1 MSLHAASGRA
11 PSNTL
16 SIWPLGCHVS
26 LLRDRRGR
34 HTGPVSLSQIRYFV
48 AVAEE
53 GHVGR
58 AAQRL
63 HVAQPPLS
71 RQIRALEDELGT
83 TLFTRTPRGMSLLPP
98 GRVFLDHAR
107 AILAAVD
114 RAVDAARAQP
124 DGPASPGPGISKPTS
139 Q

>member
-1 MSLHAASGRA
+1 M
-11 PSNTL
+11 
-16 SIWPLGCHVS
+16 
-26 LLRDRRGR
+26 
-34 HTGPVSLSQIRYFV
+34 SLSQIRYFV

-63 HVAQPPLS
+63 HVAQPPVS
-71 RQIRALEDELGT
+71 RQIRALEDELGAQ
-83 TLFTRTPRGMSLLPP
+83 LFERTPRGMTLLAP

-114 RAVDAARAQP
+114 RAVVATRAGTETPAPAGQP
-124 DGPASPGPGISKPTS
+124 PGAPDPVR
-139 Q
+139 